1 MSYIRKILEWI
12 LSPFEPSK
20 CDCSLYSINR
30 DTKESKCL
38 CQNVSY
44 DEAMKTY
51 HIGMHK
57 VYTEADIRLR
67 AYLIAEKDG
76 FRQDAAVYWEEA
88 QRG

>member
-1 MSYIRKILEWI
+1 MSYIRKILDWM
-12 LSPFEPSK
+12 LSAFKPNE

-44 DEAMKTY
+44 DEVMKTY
-51 HIGMHK
+51 RSDMRRG
-57 VYTEADIRLR
+57 YTEADLRLR

-76 FRQDAAVYWEEA
+76 FRQDPAVYWEEA